1 MSLHSALIKKHKL
14 GGRQWPWWRGC
25 WEDEVLGQARPL
37 CKAAHDSEIHGDLPS
52 QGDAGKSSLPEALR
66 PPSGEVYPQ
75 FDSLL
80 F

>member
-1 MSLHSALIKKHKL
+1 M
-14 GGRQWPWWRGC
+14 
-25 WEDEVLGQARPL
+25 LGQARPL

-52 QGDAGKSSLPEALR
+52 QGDAGKSSLPGALR

-75 FDSLL
+75 FDRLL